1 MAEISNPLRIFHF
14 IGRYPKVKSL
24 LWKFWYQ
31 YLTNLDKKAD
41 MTFMN
46 YGYAGKSNIPLEKV
60 DESNRHCIQL
70 YGHVANKINL
80 KNLDVLEVGCGRG
93 GGSSYIMRYIRP
105 KSMTGADFS
114 VNAIGFCRKHY
125 SIRGLSFIAGDAEAL
140 PFDEGKFDAVINI
153 ESSHCYANMPKFLGE
168 VSRVLKEG
176 GYFLFADFRDK
187 QNLGVLFRQLRNSD
201 LKLLKQ
207 EDITDN
213 ILRSLELDNA
223 RKIKLINQIVPN
235 LIRKVF
241 YDFAGIKGSDV
252 YDSFK
257 TRKREYFSFILKK
270 K

>member
-1 MAEISNPLRIFHF
+1 
-14 IGRYPKVKSL
+14 
-24 LWKFWYQ
+24 
-31 YLTNLDKKAD
+31 
-41 MTFMN
+41 
-46 YGYAGKSNIPLEKV
+46 
-60 DESNRHCIQL
+60 
-70 YGHVANKINL
+70 
-80 KNLDVLEVGCGRG
+80 
-93 GGSSYIMRYIRP
+93 
-105 KSMTGADFS
+105 
-114 VNAIGFCRKHY
+114 
-125 SIRGLSFIAGDAEAL
+125 
-140 PFDEGKFDAVINI
+140 
-153 ESSHCYANMPKFLGE
+153 MPKFLGE

-235 LIRKVF
+235 LIRKIF